1 MRTGLLVAII
11 VVVVVIIAVVAILA
25 TRPSAP
31 PPPATVTS
39 VVTSVTTVSGTATT
53 VVQTVTVTAPGT
65 TTTTTTGP
73 PTITFYTWWAGLE
86 RFAIDAVIG
95 NFTKLYGIKVEKTAV
110 PGGAGVN
117 AKIAILTLIQA
128 GKPPAAF
135 QVHCGPEMI
144 SYIYAAPNGAKSFV
158 NMTSV
163 AQQIGLI
170 QQAPGVAWACS
181 LNGGMFSLP
190 VNVHRANL
198 IMYNKHLLDK
208 IGASVPTTVQDLL
221 AVCQKAAAAGIPCLV
236 LGGAD
241 QFTLLQTWE
250 NIFLA
255 VGGPY
260 KFMQFLYGTLPS
272 NDPSI
277 VQATQLYLNLTKYLS
292 PDWSSVDWTGAVADV
307 VQGKALAHVDGDW
320 AVGLIHNVYPNVTM
334 CTVDSITP
342 SCDIIFAPFPG
353 TQGIYSL
360 VIDSVAVPVG
370 PEQSYGILFAKF
382 FAGPQGQMIF
392 NPIKGSIATYK
403 NISTSIYPTVV
414 QRWEAQQYRDAR
426 FYVYSLTHGG
436 LFSDVWQN
444 LLQQIVV
451 LTQTGN
457 TNLWYST
464 VAKALATEK
473 QEWSGWYM
481 GFPNN
486 KFWGNATATS

>member
-1 MRTGLLVAII
+1 MRTSLVVGI
-11 VVVVVIIAVVAILA
+11 VVVVIIVAIIAALLA
-25 TRPSAP
+25 RPPAPAPSAT
-31 PPPATVTS
+31 TVTTSLVTTS
-39 VVTSVTTVSGTATT
+39 VVTVSGQPT
-53 VVQTVTVTAPGT
+53 TVTVTVTQPATATTAT
-65 TTTTTTGP
+65 TTAP
-73 PTITFYTWWAGLE
+73 ATITFYTWWAGLE

-95 NFTKLYGIKVEKTAV
+95 NFTKLYGINVEKTAV

-144 SYIYAAPNGAKSFV
+144 SYIYAAPNGANSFV
-158 NMTSV
+158 NMTSY

-170 QQAPGVAWACS
+170 QQGPGVAWSCS
-181 LNGGMFSLP
+181 LNGAMYSLP

-198 IMYNKHLLDK
+198 IIYNKHLLDK
-208 IGASVPTTVQDLL
+208 IGASVPTTVQDLI

-255 VGGPY
+255 VAGPY
-260 KFMQFLYGTLPS
+260 KFMQFLYGTLPP

-292 PDWSSVDWTGAVADV
+292 PDWAGLDWTGAVADV
-307 VQGKALAHVDGDW
+307 VQGKAIAHVDGDW

-334 CTVDSITP
+334 CPVDNITP
-342 SCDIIFAPFPG
+342 NCDIVFAPFPG
-353 TQGIYSL
+353 TQGVYSL

-370 PEQSYGILFAKF
+370 PEAQYGIKFATF
-382 FAGPQGQMIF
+382 FAGPRGQAIF

-403 NISTSIYPTVV
+403 NISASIYPTTV
-414 QRWEAQQYRDAR
+414 QQWEAQQYRDAR
-426 FYVYSLTHGG
+426 FYVFSLTHGG

-444 LLQQIVV
+444 LLQQVVV
-451 LTQTGN
+451 LTQTGRAD
-457 TNLWYST
+457 LWYST
-464 VAKALATEK
+464 VAKALSTEG

-486 KFWGNATATS
+486 KFWGNATS

>member
-1 MRTGLLVAII
+1 MRTSVIVGII
-11 VVVVVIIAVVAILA
+11 VVVLVIAILAAILA

-31 PPPATVTS
+31 PAASTTSPTVTQ
-39 VVTSVTTVSGTATT
+39 TATGT
-53 VVQTVTVTAPGT
+53 TAPS
-65 TTTTTTGP
+65 TTTTGP
-73 PTITFYTWWAGLE
+73 ATITFYTWWAGLE
-86 RFAIDAVIG
+86 RFAVDAVIG
-95 NFTKLYGIKVEKTAV
+95 NFTKIYGINVEKTAV

-144 SYIYAAPNGAKSFV
+144 SYIYAAPNGANSFV
-158 NMTSV
+158 NMTPV

-190 VNVHRANL
+190 VDVHRANL

-221 AVCQKAAAAGIPCLV
+221 AVCQKASAAGIPCLV

-260 KFMQFLYGTLPS
+260 KFMQFLYGTLPP

-277 VQATQLYLNLTKYLS
+277 IQATQLYLNLTKYLS
-292 PDWSSVDWTGAVADV
+292 PDWTGVDWTGAVADV

-334 CTVDSITP
+334 CTVDNITP
-342 SCDIIFAPFPG
+342 NCDIIFAPFPG
-353 TQGIYSL
+353 TQGVYSL

-370 PEQSYGILFAKF
+370 PEANYGVLFAKF

-403 NISTSIYPTVV
+403 NISTSIYPTPV
-414 QRWEAQQYRDAR
+414 QQWEAQQYRTAR
-426 FYVYSLTHGG
+426 FYVFSLTHGG

-444 LLQQIVV
+444 LLQQVVV
-451 LTQTGN
+451 LTQTGRAD
-457 TNLWYST
+457 LWYNT

-486 KFWGNATATS
+486 KFWGNATST

>member
-1 MRTGLLVAII
+1 MRTSLLIGII
-11 VVVVVIIAVVAILA
+11 VVIVVIAVVAAILA
-25 TRPSAP
+25 MRPSAP
-31 PPPATVTS
+31 PTPVTVTS
-39 VVTSVTTVSGTATT
+39 VVTSVTTVSGSATT
-53 VVQTVTVTAPGT
+53 VVQTVTVTAPS

-73 PTITFYTWWAGLE
+73 LTITFYTWWAGLE

-95 NFTKLYGIKVEKTAV
+95 NFTKIYGIKVEKTAV

-144 SYIYAAPNGAKSFV
+144 SYIYAAPNGANSFT

-181 LNGGMFSLP
+181 LNGGMYSLP
-190 VNVHRANL
+190 VDVHRANL

-250 NIFLA
+250 NLFLA

-260 KFMQFLYGTLPS
+260 KFMQFLYGTLPA

-277 VQATQLYLNLTKYLS
+277 IQATQLYLNLTKYLS
-292 PDWSSVDWTGAVADV
+292 PDWAGVDWTGAVADV

-334 CTVDSITP
+334 CTVDNITP
-342 SCDIIFAPFPG
+342 NCDIIFAPFPG
-353 TQGIYSL
+353 TQGVYSL

-403 NISTSIYPTVV
+403 NISASIYPTVV
-414 QRWEAQQYRDAR
+414 QQWEAQQYRNAR
-426 FYVYSLTHGG
+426 FYVFSLTHGG

-457 TNLWYST
+457 VNLWYSS
-464 VAKALATEK
+464 VAKALSTEK